1 MTALKAHEVERYIIR
16 PDIRVGVYLA
26 YGPDAGLVN
35 EVATRLVATLAGEG
49 SDQAEI
55 VTLDQAVLDGD
66 AQRLA
71 VEARSTSL
79 FGERRVLHL
88 RSPGKGTVLALA
100 ELIDDLAVPIIIE
113 AGNLAAKDPL
123 RAFAEA
129 QKLGRALP
137 CYADSD
143 EAVARLISD
152 TFSKAGIRADADAMA
167 AIRDSLGNDRAVT
180 RAELEK
186 LVLFAGPGGTVTRDD
201 VLALCADNA
210 ALMLDAILDNAG
222 SGHAENMERALN
234 RAIAA
239 KVDPQ
244 QILTMALN
252 HFTTLRRWRLAVD
265 GGQPARAVLD
275 SARPRPHFS
284 RRAAFERQLRSWD
297 EERLAS
303 ATDRVLTGI
312 NESRRNAP
320 LSEAIARRTFL
331 ALCYMGSA
339 A

>member
-1 MTALKAHEVERYIIR
+1 MTALKAHEVERYVIR
-16 PDIRVGVYLA
+16 PDIPVGVYLA

-49 SDQAEI
+49 RDKAEI
-55 VTLDQAVLDGD
+55 IALDQTSLDAD
-66 AQRLA
+66 PQRLG

-88 RSPGKGTVLALA
+88 RSTGKSTTLALA
-100 ELIDDLAVPIIIE
+100 ELIDDLSVPIVIE
-113 AGNLAAKDPL
+113 AGNLAPKDPL

-129 QKLGRALP
+129 QKRGRALP
-137 CYADSD
+137 CYADTD

-152 TFSKAGIRADADAMA
+152 TFSKAGIRADTEAMA

-186 LVLFAGPGGTVTRDD
+186 LTLFAGPGGTITRDD
-201 VLALCADNA
+201 VIALCADNA

-239 KVDPQ
+239 KVDAQ

-252 HFTTLRRWRLAVD
+252 HFTTLRRWRMAVD
-265 GGQPARAVLD
+265 AGQPARAVLD
-275 SARPRPHFS
+275 TARPRPHFS
-284 RRAAFERQLRSWD
+284 RRAALERQLRAWD
-297 EERLAS
+297 EDRLAS
-303 ATDRVLTGI
+303 AADRILSGI
-312 NESRRNAP
+312 NESRRNAG